1 MDGLTAKARKGADKS
16 APSPLLVAVDDGYA
30 AIKVVAHAGPLGTPV
45 EMLIPTTVKAGQEGI
60 TAFDAAV
67 QGGVNTSGWYA
78 TGGQK
83 FTVGEHLA
91 GDETRFDGFHTS
103 AMNRAAIHHALR
115 VAGYGGREVDIVVG
129 LPVAD
134 YYVDGGRNEALIA
147 AKTKNLLEPVS
158 AIVEARLGQNDD
170 VTVKSVRVASQAV
183 ASWLDYALNQDLTIR
198 DGVDVTAPIA
208 VVDIGGRTTD
218 IVVVLNGSMIDH
230 GRSGTENVGVIN
242 VRSELAAAIRRK
254 YDVSDLPAVLYDKAI
269 RTGHI
274 KMFGKSVDVR
284 HELDEAVVATGER
297 IATVMMRCI
306 GRAADLGAVLFV
318 GGGAPL
324 FRHLA
329 DRYPHGVVADGAQY
343 TNARGMLKYVR
354 VKKGG
359 E

>member
-1 MDGLTAKARKGADKS
+1 MDGLTAKARKGADKTS
-16 APSPLLVAVDDGYA
+16 SKPLMVAVDDGYA
-30 AIKVVAHAGPLGTPV
+30 AIKVVAHEGPLGAPV
-45 EMLIPTTVKAGQEGI
+45 QMLIPTTVKAGQDGI
-60 TAFDAAV
+60 TAFDATV
-67 QGGVNTSGWYA
+67 QGGATTSGWYA

-91 GDETRFDGFHTS
+91 GDETRFDGFHVS

-115 VAGYGGREVDIVVG
+115 VAGYGSRAVDIVVG

-134 YYVDGGRNEALIA
+134 YYIDGGRNEALIA
-147 AKTKNLLEPVS
+147 AKTKNLLEPVT
-158 AIVEARLGQNDD
+158 AIVEARMGQNDD

-183 ASWLDYALNQDLTIR
+183 ASWLDYALTDDLAIR

-230 GRSGTENVGVIN
+230 ARSGTENVGVIN

-254 YDVSDLPAVLYDKAI
+254 HDVSDLPASLYDRAI

-274 KMFGKSVDVR
+274 KMFGKSVDIR
-284 HELDEAVVATGER
+284 QELDEAVVATGER
-297 IATVMMRCI
+297 IGTVVMRCI
-306 GRAADLGAVLFV
+306 GRGADLGAVLFV

-329 DRYPHGVVADGAQY
+329 ERYPHGLVAEDPQF
-343 TNARGMLKYVR
+343 TNARGMIKYVR
-354 VKKGG
+354 AKKGG